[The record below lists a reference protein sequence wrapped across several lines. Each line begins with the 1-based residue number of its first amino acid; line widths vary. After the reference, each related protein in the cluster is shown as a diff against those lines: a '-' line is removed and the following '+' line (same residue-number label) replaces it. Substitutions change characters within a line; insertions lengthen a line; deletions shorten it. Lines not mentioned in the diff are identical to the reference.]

1 MTTLVLAKA
10 TELASPLLRLIAPAY
25 ADVLAALWPA
35 PHTPFV
41 TAPTARRHLICLML
55 ATETGR
61 GAAADVDL
69 LLAAPL
75 RKAVRLVLDPA
86 PEGLARALERLGEI
100 AWAPEDYRVLVALLG
115 DPKPAKTLRH
125 AERID
130 PLQVRTLGALP
141 RPLRDAG
148 GAAVRVGAAQA
159 KLLAEAHAL
168 LARRL
173 PEAVLAERIAVW
185 TRAPNAKALFN
196 LVADDFRR
204 ELPKPPHP
212 GTEQLRPLETV
223 AAIRDAARRYRNCLA
238 NYVDAAVGRRWAL
251 YARLPEPRG
260 DRADARPLFRLAAG
274 PGAAGEQQVGRRRD
288 PRGDRRRAARHGR
301 PCRPQRL
308 ADPPR
313 PGTRRLAQLR
323 AGVGRRGDR
332 RLFHGRLRVDHS
344 KSPSPPLAKRE

>member
-55 ATETGR
+55 ATEAGR

-100 AWAPEDYRVLVALLG
+100 AWTPEDYRVLVALLA

-212 GTEQLRPLETV
+212 GTEHLRPLQTV

-238 NYVDAAVGRRWAL
+238 NYVDAAVDRRCAIYEW
-251 YARLPEPRG
+251 LPEPGAVIELTPDPYFGWRLDQARLENNKSVDDATRAAIVDELRG
-260 DRADARPLFRLAAG
+260 MG
-274 PGAAGEQQVGRRRD
+274 VHVGRS
-288 PRGDRRRAARHGR
+288 AWQIRHA
-301 PCRPQRL
+301 L
-308 ADPPR
+308 E
-313 PGTRRLAQLR
+313 R
-323 AGVGRRGDR
+323 AG
-332 RLFHGRLRVDHS
+332 
-344 KSPSPPLAKRE
+344 SPNFELESEDAAIADYFTDD

>member
-1 MTTLVLAKA
+1 MTTLVLAQA

-55 ATETGR
+55 ATETAEKHGGR
-61 GAAADVDL
+61 PPVDVDL
-69 LLAAPL
+69 LLEAPL

-100 AWAPEDYRVLVALLG
+100 AWAPEDYRVLVALLA

-125 AERID
+125 ADRID

-148 GAAVRVGAAQA
+148 GAAVRVSAAQA

-185 TRAPNAKALFN
+185 TRAPTAKTLFN

-212 GTEQLRPLETV
+212 GTERLRPLETV

-238 NYVDAAVGRRWAL
+238 NYVDAAVDRRCAIYEWLPAPGAVIEL
-251 YARLPEPRG
+251 TPDTYFGWRLDQARLENNKSVDDATRAAIVEELRG
-260 DRADARPLFRLAAG
+260 MG
-274 PGAAGEQQVGRRRD
+274 IHVGRS
-288 PRGDRRRAARHGR
+288 AWQIRHA
-301 PCRPQRL
+301 L
-308 ADPPR
+308 E
-313 PGTRRLAQLR
+313 R
-323 AGVGRRGDR
+323 AGSPGFE
-332 RLFHGRLRVDHS
+332 LESVD
-344 KSPSPPLAKRE
+344 AAIADYFTDD

>member
-10 TELASPLLRLIAPAY
+10 TESASPLLRLIAPAY

-55 ATETGR
+55 ATET
-61 GAAADVDL
+61 ASIDVDL
-69 LLAAPL
+69 LLDAPL

-86 PEGLARALERLGEI
+86 PEGLTRALERLGEI

-125 AERID
+125 ADRID

-148 GAAVRVGAAQA
+148 GVAVRVSAAQA
-159 KLLAEAHAL
+159 KLLAEAHDL
-168 LARRL
+168 LSRRL
-173 PEAVLAERIAVW
+173 PEAILAERVAVW
-185 TRAPNAKALFN
+185 SRAPNAKALFN

-204 ELPKPPHP
+204 DLPKPPHP
-212 GTEQLRPLETV
+212 GTDRLKPLETV

-238 NYVDAAVGRRWAL
+238 GYVDSAVDHRCAIYEWLPAPGAVIELTPDTYFGWRL
-251 YARLPEPRG
+251 DQARLENNKSV
-260 DRADARPLFRLAAG
+260 DDATLPACCLEGLGWRF
-274 PGAAGEQQVGRRRD
+274 GA
-288 PRGDRRRAARHGR
+288 
-301 PCRPQRL
+301 
-308 ADPPR
+308 
-313 PGTRRLAQLR
+313 
-323 AGVGRRGDR
+323 
-332 RLFHGRLRVDHS
+332 
-344 KSPSPPLAKRE
+344 

>member
-1 MTTLVLAKA
+1 MTTLVLAQA

-55 ATETGR
+55 ATTSEGR
-61 GAAADVDL
+61 AAIDVDL
-69 LLAAPL
+69 LLEAPL

-100 AWAPEDYRVLVALLG
+100 AWAPEDYRVLVALLA

-125 AERID
+125 ADRID
-130 PLQVRTLGALP
+130 PMQVRTLGALP

-148 GAAVRVGAAQA
+148 GAAVRVSAAQA

-185 TRAPNAKALFN
+185 TRAPTAKTLFN

-212 GTEQLRPLETV
+212 GTEHLRPLESV

-238 NYVDAAVGRRWAL
+238 NYVDAAVDRRCAIYEWLPAPGAVIEL
-251 YARLPEPRG
+251 TPDTYFGWRLDQARLENNKSVDDATRG
-260 DRADARPLFRLAAG
+260 AIVEELRG
-274 PGAAGEQQVGRRRD
+274 MGIHVGRS
-288 PRGDRRRAARHGR
+288 AWQIRHA
-301 PCRPQRL
+301 L
-308 ADPPR
+308 E
-313 PGTRRLAQLR
+313 R
-323 AGVGRRGDR
+323 AGSPGFE
-332 RLFHGRLRVDHS
+332 LESVD
-344 KSPSPPLAKRE
+344 AAIADYFTDD

>member
-69 LLAAPL
+69 LLAASL
-75 RKAVRLVLDPA
+75 RKAVRLVLDPV

-100 AWAPEDYRVLVALLG
+100 AWAPEDYRVLIALLA

-130 PLQVRTLGALP
+130 PIQVRTLGALP

-173 PEAVLAERIAVW
+173 PEAVLAERIAAW

-212 GTEQLRPLETV
+212 GTEHLRPLETV

-238 NYVDAAVGRRWAL
+238 NYVDAAVDRRCAIYEW
-251 YARLPEPRG
+251 LPEPGAVIELTPDPYFGWRLDQARLENNKSVDAATRAAIVDELRG
-260 DRADARPLFRLAAG
+260 MG
-274 PGAAGEQQVGRRRD
+274 VHVGRS
-288 PRGDRRRAARHGR
+288 AWQIRHA
-301 PCRPQRL
+301 L
-308 ADPPR
+308 E
-313 PGTRRLAQLR
+313 R
-323 AGVGRRGDR
+323 AG
-332 RLFHGRLRVDHS
+332 
-344 KSPSPPLAKRE
+344 SPNFELESEDAAIADYFTDD

>member
-1 MTTLVLAKA
+1 MTTLVLAQA

-25 ADVLAALWPA
+25 AGVLAALWPA

-55 ATETGR
+55 ATEAAEKHGGR
-61 GAAADVDL
+61 PPVDVDL
-69 LLAAPL
+69 LLEAPL

-100 AWAPEDYRVLVALLG
+100 AWTPEDYRVLVALLA

-125 AERID
+125 ADRID

-148 GAAVRVGAAQA
+148 GAAVRVSAAQA

-185 TRAPNAKALFN
+185 TRAPTAKTLFN

-212 GTEQLRPLETV
+212 GTERLRPLETV

-238 NYVDAAVGRRWAL
+238 NYVDAAVDRRCAIYEWLPAPGAVIEL
-251 YARLPEPRG
+251 TPDTYFGWRLDQARLENNKSVDDATRAAIVEELRG
-260 DRADARPLFRLAAG
+260 MG
-274 PGAAGEQQVGRRRD
+274 IHVGRS
-288 PRGDRRRAARHGR
+288 AWQIRHA
-301 PCRPQRL
+301 L
-308 ADPPR
+308 E
-313 PGTRRLAQLR
+313 R
-323 AGVGRRGDR
+323 AGSPGFE
-332 RLFHGRLRVDHS
+332 LESVD
-344 KSPSPPLAKRE
+344 AAIADYFTDD

>member
-69 LLAAPL
+69 LLAASL

-86 PEGLARALERLGEI
+86 PEGLGRALERLGEI
-100 AWAPEDYRVLVALLG
+100 AWAPEDYRVLIALLA

-130 PLQVRTLGALP
+130 PIQVRTLGALP

-159 KLLAEAHAL
+159 NLLAEAHAL

-204 ELPKPPHP
+204 ELPSR
-212 GTEQLRPLETV
+212 L
-223 AAIRDAARRYRNCLA
+223 IRVRNSS
-238 NYVDAAVGRRWAL
+238 GRWRRWRRSAT
-251 YARLPEPRG
+251 PRG
-260 DRADARPLFRLAAG
+260 ATATAWPTMSTRPSTAAAPSTNGCRSPAR
-274 PGAAGEQQVGRRRD
+274 
-288 PRGDRRRAARHGR
+288 
-301 PCRPQRL
+301 
-308 ADPPR
+308 
-313 PGTRRLAQLR
+313 
-323 AGVGRRGDR
+323 
-332 RLFHGRLRVDHS
+332 
-344 KSPSPPLAKRE
+344 

>member
-69 LLAAPL
+69 LLAASL

-100 AWAPEDYRVLVALLG
+100 AWAPEDYRVLIALLA

-130 PLQVRTLGALP
+130 PIQVRTLGALP

-173 PEAVLAERIAVW
+173 PEAVLAERIAAW

-212 GTEQLRPLETV
+212 GTEHLRPLETV

-238 NYVDAAVGRRWAL
+238 NYVDAAVDRRCAIYEW
-251 YARLPEPRG
+251 LPEPGAVIELTPDPYFGWRLDQARLENNKSVDEATREAIVAELRG
-260 DRADARPLFRLAAG
+260 MG
-274 PGAAGEQQVGRRRD
+274 VHVGRSAWQI
-288 PRGDRRRAARHGR
+288 RRALERAVS
-301 PCRPQRL
+301 PKFEL
-308 ADPPR
+308 ETVDAAIADYF
-313 PGTRRLAQLR
+313 T
-323 AGVGRRGDR
+323 D
-332 RLFHGRLRVDHS
+332 D
-344 KSPSPPLAKRE
+344 

>member
-1 MTTLVLAKA
+1 MTTLVLAQA

-55 ATETGR
+55 ATETAEKHGGR
-61 GAAADVDL
+61 PPVDVDL
-69 LLAAPL
+69 LLEAPL

-100 AWAPEDYRVLVALLG
+100 AWAPEDYRVLVALLA

-125 AERID
+125 ADQID

-148 GAAVRVGAAQA
+148 GAAVRVSAAQA

-173 PEAVLAERIAVW
+173 PETVLAERIAVW
-185 TRAPNAKALFN
+185 TRAPTAKTLFN

-212 GTEQLRPLETV
+212 GTERLRPLETV

-238 NYVDAAVGRRWAL
+238 NYVDAAVDRRCAIYEWLPAPGAVIEL
-251 YARLPEPRG
+251 TPDTYFGWRLDQARLENNKSVDDATRAAIVEELRG
-260 DRADARPLFRLAAG
+260 MG
-274 PGAAGEQQVGRRRD
+274 IHVGRS
-288 PRGDRRRAARHGR
+288 AWQIRHA
-301 PCRPQRL
+301 L
-308 ADPPR
+308 E
-313 PGTRRLAQLR
+313 R
-323 AGVGRRGDR
+323 AGSPGFE
-332 RLFHGRLRVDHS
+332 LESVD
-344 KSPSPPLAKRE
+344 AAIADYFTDD

>member
-10 TELASPLLRLIAPAY
+10 TQLASPLLRLIAPAY

-75 RKAVRLVLDPA
+75 RKAVRLVFDPV
-86 PEGLARALERLGEI
+86 PEGLVRALERLGEI
-100 AWAPEDYRVLVALLG
+100 AWAPEDYRVLVALLA

-173 PEAVLAERIAVW
+173 PETVLAERIAVW
-185 TRAPNAKALFN
+185 IRAPNAKALFN

-204 ELPKPPHP
+204 ELPRPPHP
-212 GTEQLRPLETV
+212 GTERLRPLETV

-238 NYVDAAVGRRWAL
+238 NYVDAAVDRRCAIYEW
-251 YARLPEPRG
+251 LPEPGAVIELTPDPYFGWRLDQARLENNKSVDDATRAGIVEDLRG
-260 DRADARPLFRLAAG
+260 MG
-274 PGAAGEQQVGRRRD
+274 IHVGRS
-288 PRGDRRRAARHGR
+288 AWQIRHA
-301 PCRPQRL
+301 L
-308 ADPPR
+308 E
-313 PGTRRLAQLR
+313 R
-323 AGVGRRGDR
+323 AG
-332 RLFHGRLRVDHS
+332 
-344 KSPSPPLAKRE
+344 SPNFELESEDAAIADYFTDD

>member
-69 LLAAPL
+69 LLAASL

-86 PEGLARALERLGEI
+86 PEGLGRALERLGEI
-100 AWAPEDYRVLVALLG
+100 AWAPEDYRVLIALLA

-130 PLQVRTLGALP
+130 PIQVRTLGALP

-173 PEAVLAERIAVW
+173 PEAVLAERIAAW

-212 GTEQLRPLETV
+212 GTEHLRPLETV

-238 NYVDAAVGRRWAL
+238 NYVDAAVDRRCAIYEW
-251 YARLPEPRG
+251 LPEPGAVIELTPDPYFGWRLDQARLENNKSVDAATRAAIVDELRG
-260 DRADARPLFRLAAG
+260 MG
-274 PGAAGEQQVGRRRD
+274 VHVGRS
-288 PRGDRRRAARHGR
+288 AWQIRHA
-301 PCRPQRL
+301 L
-308 ADPPR
+308 E
-313 PGTRRLAQLR
+313 R
-323 AGVGRRGDR
+323 AG
-332 RLFHGRLRVDHS
+332 
-344 KSPSPPLAKRE
+344 SPNFELESEDAAIADYFTDD